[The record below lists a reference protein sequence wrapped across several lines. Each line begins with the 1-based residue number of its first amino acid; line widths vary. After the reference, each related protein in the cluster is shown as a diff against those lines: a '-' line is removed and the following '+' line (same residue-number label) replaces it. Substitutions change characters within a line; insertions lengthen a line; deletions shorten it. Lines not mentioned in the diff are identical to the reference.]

1 MHPTAPSPAPA
12 RPAARPRLSAVLC
25 ALVTVLAVHLTAA
38 ADLPAGWFK
47 DGKAPRL
54 FRAGV
59 DTEVSRNGGTS
70 AYLRSWTAS
79 PPVFGTL
86 MQQVDAERYRGKR
99 LRLTGWLKTE
109 EVDHEDGWAGLWM
122 RVESPAGRSI
132 SYDNT
137 EEEPVRET
145 SEDWVQCTIV
155 LDVADDAEVIAFGFM
170 LVGAGRVWADDI
182 AFEEVGPEVPVTA
195 TPHRRGLPKEPVNLG
210 FDG

>member
-1 MHPTAPSPAPA
+1 M
-12 RPAARPRLSAVLC
+12 LC
-25 ALVTVLAVHLTAA
+25 ALVAAVAVCRTAGA
-38 ADLPAGWFK
+38 SDLPSGWFK

-59 DTEVSRNGGTS
+59 DAEVSRDGGTS

-86 MQQVDAERYRGKR
+86 MQRVDAERYRGKR

-109 EVDHEDGWAGLWM
+109 EVDHDDGWAGLWM
-122 RVESPAGRSI
+122 RIDGLAGRSI

-137 EEEPVRET
+137 EEQPVRET
-145 SEDWVQCTIV
+145 SEDWVRCTIV
-155 LDVADDAEVIAFGFM
+155 LDVAEDAEAIAFGFM
-170 LVGAGRVWADDI
+170 LMGAGRVWADDLE
-182 AFEEVGPEVPVTA
+182 FEEVGPEVPVTA
-195 TPHRRGLPKEPVNLG
+195 TPHRRALPKEPVNLG